1 MPPMALTESQVVILY
16 FFTIKY
22 EYFDQSLACVV
33 NSIHKIHENI
43 LLNQDFFN
51 WDISHHGAIGL

>member
-22 EYFDQSLACVV
+22 EYFDQYLACVA

>member
-1 MPPMALTESQVVILY
+1 MPPMAFTESQVVILY

-22 EYFDQSLACVV
+22 EYFDQSLACVA

-43 LLNQDFFN
+43 LLNQDFFHR
-51 WDISHHGAIGL
+51 IIVGPY

>member
-1 MPPMALTESQVVILY
+1 MPPMASTESQVVILY

-22 EYFDQSLACVV
+22 EYFDQSLACVA